1 MTVGTL
7 TFFHFHTEAT
17 LEASVSK
24 TFLSSLS
31 HTVCVVLSVSL
42 LVFFVLGAGT
52 PSHPGSVGCVTDV
65 IGLQCGQTS
74 ISITDNAAA
83 DYLEG
88 PTGDI

>member
-1 MTVGTL
+1 MVVGTL

-24 TFLSSLS
+24 TFSLLS
-31 HTVCVVLSVSL
+31 HTVL
-42 LVFFVLGAGT
+42 FFLFLFCFFFFLGAGA
-52 PSHPGSVGCVTDV
+52 PSHPDSVGCVADV

-74 ISITDNAAA
+74 ISITDSGAA